1 MRKQILLLSLFTL
14 LAACGQK
21 SIIKNAVQPQTTAE
35 AYGDGE
41 YVIRPIV
48 MPLSDQAIAAFD
60 SPVEKVDFVAGGF
73 ARMFMNLG
81 TSMGMGRVQLSLTQ
95 PIPEI
100 PTEIIQGA
108 KIKRLFFYLE
118 PKQGSSRWK
127 TWLKKI
133 IRGQGDV
140 TFGFL
145 EKLALK
151 ISSTSQKD
159 FVSWYPE
166 FETKSLKKKEFSPLQ
181 GLFEGDV
188 NESAESFLEDSSSL
202 VVLKYARD
210 NREKYL
216 RNNKYGLMY
225 IIRTRQPA
233 KTKKYLSKHPQF
245 RGYFKQIQMLN
256 ETLLV
261 ELKKDPVVEEG
272 FRYILSEN
280 ADLVEK
286 FKIDLIEECTQDTC
300 LDLKVPDVDLLP
312 LMVQGNALKMDAYMN
327 ADKAPESFQLKGFVE
342 FEVKLKLTF

>member
-21 SIIKNAVQPQTTAE
+21 SIIKNAVSPQTTAE

-41 YVIRPIV
+41 YVIRPV
-48 MPLSDQAIAAFD
+48 FMPLSDQAISAFD

-95 PIPEI
+95 PVPEI
-100 PTEIIQGA
+100 PTDVIQGA

-118 PKQGSSRWK
+118 PKKGDSRWK

-151 ISSTSQKD
+151 ISSTSQEN

-166 FETKSLKKKEFSPLQ
+166 FETKALKKKEFSPLQ
-181 GLFEGDV
+181 ALFESDV
-188 NESAESFLEDSSSL
+188 LEDSVGVLGEDS

-216 RNNKYGLMY
+216 KNNKYGMMY

-272 FRYILSEN
+272 FRFVLSEN
-280 ADLVEK
+280 ANLIEK
-286 FKIDLIEECTQDTC
+286 FKIDLIEECTTDTC
-300 LDLKVPDVDLLP
+300 LDLQVPDVDLLP
-312 LMVQGNALKMDAYMN
+312 ILVKGNALKIDVYMN

>member
-1 MRKQILLLSLFTL
+1 MRKQILFAVVALSFM
-14 LAACGQK
+14 ACGQK
-21 SIIKNAVQPQTTAE
+21 SIIKNDVKPQTTAE

-48 MPLSDQAIAAFD
+48 MPLSDQAISAFD

-95 PIPEI
+95 PLPEI
-100 PTEIIQGA
+100 PTDIIHGA

-118 PKQGSSRWK
+118 PKKGDARWK

-145 EKLALK
+145 DKLALK
-151 ISSTSQKD
+151 ISAHNQEN

-166 FETKSLKKKEFSPLQ
+166 FETKSLKKKEFTPLQ
-181 GLFEGDV
+181 ALFES
-188 NESAESFLEDSSSL
+188 ETIEDSTGVINDNNSL

-216 RNNKYGLMY
+216 RNNKFGLMY

-261 ELKKDPVVEEG
+261 ELKKDPVIEEG
-272 FRYILSEN
+272 FRFVLSEN
-280 ADLVEK
+280 PELVDK

-300 LDLKVPDVDLLP
+300 LDLEVPNTDLLP
-312 LMVQGNALKMDAYMN
+312 LMVKGNALKIDAYMN
-327 ADKAPESFQLKGFVE
+327 ADRAPESFQLKGFVE